1 MIVHEFFE
9 DNTLCKT
16 YSDNNKM
23 VKQVLDR
30 LGKPIREDAIYAEA
44 VDMVIDGKPR
54 YDYVETD
61 IDIEVEEEV
70 LEEGETDEVVE
81 ESQDDDSA
89 VDVGDGDDIDST
101 DIYSD

>member
-9 DNTLCKT
+9 NNTLCKT

-23 VKQVLDR
+23 VKQVMDR
-30 LGKPIREDAIYAEA
+30 LNRPIRENAIYAEA

-61 IDIEVEEEV
+61 IDIEVEEV
-70 LEEGETDEVVE
+70 LEEGEETTEEEETDEVVE
-81 ESQDDDSA
+81 ES
-89 VDVGDGDDIDST
+89 
-101 DIYSD
+101 

>member
-9 DNTLCKT
+9 NNTLCKT

-23 VKQVLDR
+23 VKQVMDR
-30 LGKPIREDAIYAEA
+30 LNRPIRENAIYAEA

-70 LEEGETDEVVE
+70 LEEETTEEETDEVVE
-81 ESQDDDSA
+81 ES
-89 VDVGDGDDIDST
+89 
-101 DIYSD
+101 

>member
-61 IDIEVEEEV
+61 IDIEVEEE
-70 LEEGETDEVVE
+70 DEMVE
-81 ESQDDDSA
+81 ESQDDNSA

>member
-9 DNTLCKT
+9 NNTLCKT

-23 VKQVLDR
+23 VKQVMDR
-30 LGKPIREDAIYAEA
+30 LNRPIRENAIYAEA
-44 VDMVIDGKPR
+44 VDMVIDGQPR

-70 LEEGETDEVVE
+70 LEEETTEDEEETDEVVE
-81 ESQDDDSA
+81 ES
-89 VDVGDGDDIDST
+89 
-101 DIYSD
+101 

>member
-9 DNTLCKT
+9 NNTLCKT

-23 VKQVLDR
+23 VKQVMDR
-30 LGKPIREDAIYAEA
+30 LNRPIRENAIYAEA
-44 VDMVIDGKPR
+44 VDMVIDGQPR

-70 LEEGETDEVVE
+70 LEEETTEEETDEVVE
-81 ESQDDDSA
+81 ES
-89 VDVGDGDDIDST
+89 
-101 DIYSD
+101 

>member
-9 DNTLCKT
+9 NNTLCKT

-23 VKQVLDR
+23 VKQVMDR
-30 LGKPIREDAIYAEA
+30 LNRPIRENAIYAEA

-61 IDIEVEEEV
+61 IDIEVEEETTED
-70 LEEGETDEVVE
+70 EEETDEVVE
-81 ESQDDDSA
+81 ES
-89 VDVGDGDDIDST
+89 
-101 DIYSD
+101 

>member
-9 DNTLCKT
+9 NNTLCKT

-23 VKQVLDR
+23 VKQVMDR
-30 LGKPIREDAIYAEA
+30 LNRPIRENAIYAEA
-44 VDMVIDGKPR
+44 VDMVIDGQPR

-70 LEEGETDEVVE
+70 LEEETDEVVE
-81 ESQDDDSA
+81 ES
-89 VDVGDGDDIDST
+89 
-101 DIYSD
+101 

>member
-9 DNTLCKT
+9 NNTLCKT

-23 VKQVLDR
+23 VKQVMDR
-30 LGKPIREDAIYAEA
+30 LNRPIRENAIYAEA
-44 VDMVIDGKPR
+44 VDMVIDGQPR

-70 LEEGETDEVVE
+70 LEEETTEEVIE
-81 ESQDDDSA
+81 EVNEENVVINAQK
-89 VDVGDGDDIDST
+89 
-101 DIYSD
+101 Y